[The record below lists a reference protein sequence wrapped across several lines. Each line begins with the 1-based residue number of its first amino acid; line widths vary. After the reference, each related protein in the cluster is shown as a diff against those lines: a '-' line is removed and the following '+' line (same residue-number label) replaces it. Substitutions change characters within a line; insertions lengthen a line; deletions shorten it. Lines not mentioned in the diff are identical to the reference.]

1 MVSAK
6 LDSLHISRQI
16 ALELL
21 NAGIA
26 TSVYENYIRDNTK
39 DNKHWAYK
47 WHLDTDRVVV
57 YYNTGAIIE
66 DNLACKLILMPTSE
80 ARIYYLNNQ

>member
-1 MVSAK
+1 MESAK
-6 LDSLHISRQI
+6 LNSLYISRQI

-26 TSVYENYIRDNTK
+26 TSVYENYIRDKTK
-39 DNKHWAYK
+39 DNKHWTYK
-47 WHLDTDRVVV
+47 WNLDTDRVIV
-57 YYNTGAIIE
+57 YYNTGAIIQ
-66 DNLACKLILMPTSE
+66 DSLACALILMPTSE